1 MSRRIVPF
9 LLVAVGC
16 LAAALVG
23 RYQFRTGAAGAS
35 VSAPFLPVAT
45 VATVT
50 TRDAP
55 VFIHAVG
62 QAAPYQTVWLKSRV
76 DGQIDRILFT
86 EGQEVSAGQVL
97 IQLDPRPYEA
107 AASQVEGQ
115 LARDKAQCRQAR
127 RDLDRTTE
135 LLSKGIASR
144 RSAEQQTSMVEQ
156 CLATIKTDEALA
168 DAAQLNLAFTTI
180 RAPIAGRIGHR
191 LVDTGNTIRASDG
204 TALAQIV
211 QARPITLW
219 VSVPQ
224 DALAELRVRQKQGPI
239 PVEALAADDA
249 TRIGT
254 GHLVLID
261 NEIDPQTGTI
271 KLKAEFE
278 NIDDGLWP
286 GQLVSVRIQSRMRPD
301 AISVPEAAI
310 RLGPAGRFAYVLDA
324 KDTVQMRPVVIGAAD
339 GNFAIVESGLRAGE
353 IVVIAGQDRLAPG
366 MVVRPAYDGAVAN
379 VDGRGDPGQLR

>member
-1 MSRRIVPF
+1 MSPRTIPF
-9 LLVAVGC
+9 VVMAVAC
-16 LAAALVG
+16 IAAALVG

-35 VSAPFLPVAT
+35 VSAPFLPIAT

-55 VFIHAVG
+55 VFIHGIG

-86 EGQEVSAGQVL
+86 EGQEVSAGQAL
-97 IQLDPRPYEA
+97 IQIDPRPYEA
-107 AASQVEGQ
+107 AVSQVEGQ

-127 RDLDRTTE
+127 GDLDRTTQ
-135 LLSKGIASR
+135 LLPKGFASR
-144 RSAEQQTSMVEQ
+144 QSAEQQTSVVEQ
-156 CLATIKTDEALA
+156 CAAVVKMDEAVA

-191 LVDTGNTIRASDG
+191 LVDAGNTIRASDG

-224 DALAELRVRQKQGPI
+224 DAVAELRARQKQGPI

-261 NEIDPQTGTI
+261 NEIDPETGTI

-286 GQLVSVRIQSRMRPD
+286 GQLVSARIQSRMRPD
-301 AISVPEAAI
+301 AISVPETAI
-310 RLGPAGRFAYVLDA
+310 CLGPAGRFVYVLDA
-324 KDTVQMRPVVIGAAD
+324 NDAVQMRPVVTGAAD
-339 GNFAIVESGLRAGE
+339 GNFAVIESGLRAGE

-366 MVVRPAYDGAVAN
+366 MVVRPAHEGAVAN
-379 VDGRGDPGQLR
+379 IDGRGDAGQLR